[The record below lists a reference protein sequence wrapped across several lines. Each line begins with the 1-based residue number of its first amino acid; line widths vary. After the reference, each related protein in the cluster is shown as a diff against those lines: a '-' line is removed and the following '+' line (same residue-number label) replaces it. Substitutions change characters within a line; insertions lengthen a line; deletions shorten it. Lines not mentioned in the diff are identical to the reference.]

1 MRCGWLHIT
10 KKRKLG
16 LILQCGRIYGNSSEQ
31 DSYGLTGKV
40 KALCMFLL

>member
-1 MRCGWLHIT
+1 MDGSILQ
-10 KKRKLG
+10 RKGNWG